1 MPARIDVR
9 RSTGLGRVLGGDRH
23 VVGEQRL
30 AERELPVER
39 LAVRVEQQLAGV
51 TSVAA
56 RRVERP
62 VHPKAV
68 ALSRAYIRQVG
79 VPHVSVDLVEADS
92 SFLTVVADQAQL
104 DFFGDFGEQREV
116 GTATVESSAQWIA
129 VSGPYGGQRGWS
141 RRGTTGRI

>member
-1 MPARIDVR
+1 MPARVDLR
-9 RSTGLGRVLGGDRH
+9 RSTGFGRVLRGDGQ

-39 LAVRVEQQLAGV
+39 LAIRVEQQLAGV
-51 TSVAA
+51 TSVAG

-68 ALSRAYIRQVG
+68 ALSRADVRQVG

-104 DFFGDFGEQREV
+104 DFFGDLGEQREV

-129 VSGPYGGQRGWS
+129 ASGPYGGQRGWS
-141 RRGTTGRI
+141 RRGATGRT